1 MSVRCLAPIALLGV
15 VLLSAGAGADDGSNS
30 KPDDGGRQLLQS
42 FMNDVASFT
51 ATFEQTLLDANDIQ
65 LESSKG
71 SVQVRRPGQFRWTYE
86 EPYVQILVA
95 DGLNVWSYDVDLE
108 QVTVKPQ
115 QDVLANTPALLLS
128 GSRDVDDEFDYIE
141 SYEERGITW
150 VRLRPKNTD
159 NGFVQVALG
168 FAGTVLRQMLF
179 FDTLDQTTRIEL
191 EEVSLNAEL
200 ADSVFAFALPPDA
213 DLIGEPLQ
221 AERVANP

>member
-1 MSVRCLAPIALLGV
+1 MAYLCSLLLGASAWAADGDEDRGRALLQ
-15 VLLSAGAGADDGSNS
+15 
-30 KPDDGGRQLLQS
+30 R
-42 FMNDVASFT
+42 FMSDVASFT
-51 ATFEQTLLDANDIQ
+51 ATFEQTLLDANNVE

-115 QDVLANTPALLLS
+115 YDVLANTPALLLS
-128 GSRDVDDEFDYIE
+128 GSRDVDDEFEYLE
-141 SYEERGITW
+141 SYEERGVTW
-150 VRLRPKNTD
+150 VRLLPKNTD

-168 FAGTVLRQMLF
+168 FVGDTLEHMLF

-191 EEVSLNAEL
+191 TDVVLNAEL
-200 ADSVFAFALPPDA
+200 ADNVFAFALPPDA
-213 DLIGEPLQ
+213 DLIGEPLK
-221 AERVANP
+221 AERLASP